1 MTEEIK
7 NEIRIHFEN
16 NEYDEVVEMINT
28 KILLDESNYKDILR
42 ETLNILNSIR
52 INRDISYH
60 EDYVEIEK
68 KFALY
73 FTERIYS
80 FFLQNRVSEEKR
92 KEVHGEC
99 AQFFNHVESVSSIG
113 NSIFT
118 DEENTPN
125 NSNSL

>member
-7 NEIRIHFEN
+7 KEIREHFERK
-16 NEYDEVVEMINT
+16 EYDDIVNMINT
-28 KILLDESNYKDILR
+28 KIIVDESNYKSILS

-52 INRDISYH
+52 VNRDISYH
-60 EDYVEIEK
+60 EDYVEIER

-80 FFLQNRVSEEKR
+80 FFVLGGASEEKM

-99 AQFFNHVESVSSIG
+99 ANFFNAIDSVTSIG
-113 NSIFT
+113 GASVN
-118 DEENTPN
+118 DGEEKKIK
-125 NSNSL
+125 